1 MTAAMVTTSRRS
13 LAICGPEKRMK
24 ILATRVAT
32 QGQSQLRRPPMS
44 STIYR
49 LLAGIS
55 TLFAAFAVSQGLQ
68 QQAIVTMLL
77 ALYFQKEADRG

>member
-1 MTAAMVTTSRRS
+1 
-13 LAICGPEKRMK
+13 
-24 ILATRVAT
+24 
-32 QGQSQLRRPPMS
+32 MS